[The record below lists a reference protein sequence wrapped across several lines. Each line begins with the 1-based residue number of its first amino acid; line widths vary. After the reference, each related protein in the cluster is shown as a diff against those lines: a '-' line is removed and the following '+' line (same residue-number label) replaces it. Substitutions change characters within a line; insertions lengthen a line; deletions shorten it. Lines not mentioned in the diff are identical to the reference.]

1 MEPIEYQ
8 QDNESSLIEEEIEK
22 ELEDLWKDL
31 EYSKDINETGEQGIL
46 DFLEERAELED
57 D

>member
-31 EYSKDINETGEQGIL
+31 EYSEDIDETGEQGIL
-46 DFLEERAELED
+46 DFLEEREEATND
-57 D
+57 